1 MAGGI
6 CLLGTTQGLMPADDA
21 RAEADLNDL
30 DRRALNNRI
39 DNLLEPWRDRPT
51 PGMTVGVVVS
61 DELVAHRH
69 AGLAS
74 LELGTPIDDMTC
86 FRIASVSKQFTCAA
100 ILLLADRGQLDIGA
114 PVRVLL
120 PELPEACEMVAVAH
134 LMHNTSGI
142 RDMLEIQRQGGGEL
156 GVPIT
161 AEDLL
166 EGICRQRSLNFA
178 PGSRYLYSNSNFLL
192 LGLIV
197 ERLSGMTLAAFLEQ
211 EMFGPLGMTGT
222 RHTPDVRVVIPR
234 LATGYL
240 VDGAGFVRAA
250 HAFPL
255 GGEGGLVS
263 CVEDLAIWARNAAT
277 GRVPGER
284 VLRGLEQATPF
295 LNGTVNM
302 YARGLVARAYR
313 GVRTFSH
320 GGLWP
325 GFRTEYLRAPDQQI
339 AVIAISNHG
348 AADPNLLAHR
358 VLDIL
363 LDRIDAPKPPRLPA
377 RQALAAMAGRYLD
390 AATGATLDVEVSDEG
405 VPTLITNGLPSIAE
419 ATEDGRLCVPRG
431 SSVFTVRAAGP
442 DAVEVE
448 LDAGSKAIW
457 MRTPAAPRLPDDL
470 PGTYV
475 SEEMATR
482 WVITREGEGMIAR
495 AHGPVIR
502 GAVWPIEAIGSDDVR
517 VHVPGTLMRGWLD
530 VRAERDAGGRIEALV
545 VNGGRVKA
553 ARYIAQ

>member
-1 MAGGI
+1 V
-6 CLLGTTQGLMPADDA
+6 
-21 RAEADLNDL
+21 NDL

-39 DNLLEPWRDRPT
+39 DALLAPWRDKPT
-51 PGMTVGVVVS
+51 PGVTVGVLVD

-74 LELGTPIDDMTC
+74 LELGVPIDDRTC

-100 ILLLADRGQLDIGA
+100 ILLLAERGMLDVEAKARSLIN
-114 PVRVLL
+114 
-120 PELPEACEMVAVAH
+120 ELPEEYADITVAQ

-142 RDMLEIQRQGGGEL
+142 RDMLEIQRHGGGDL
-156 GVPIT
+156 YVPIT
-161 AEDLL
+161 SDDLL
-166 EGICRQRSLNFA
+166 EGICRQRTLNFA
-178 PGSRYLYSNSNFLL
+178 PGTRYLYSNSNFFL
-192 LGLIV
+192 LGLVV
-197 ERLSGMTLAAFLEQ
+197 ERLSGIKLAAFLER
-211 EMFGPLGMTGT
+211 EVFAPLGMTGT
-222 RHTPDVRVVIPR
+222 RHTPDVRVAIPR

-240 VDGAGFVRAA
+240 VDDGTFIRAP

-263 CVEDLAIWARNAAT
+263 CVEDLAIWARNASTA
-277 GRVPGER
+277 R
-284 VLRGLEQATPF
+284 VLGEGVLRALERATPF
-295 LNGTVNM
+295 VNGTHNM
-302 YARGLVARAYR
+302 YARGLVARPYR
-313 GVRTFSH
+313 GVRSFSH

-363 LDRIDAPKPPRLPA
+363 LDRIDAPKNPTLPPRES
-377 RQALAAMAGRYLD
+377 LAPMAGRYID
-390 AATGATLDVEVSDEG
+390 PATGATLDVAVSDTG
-405 VPTLITNGLPSIAE
+405 VPTLTTNGLPSIAE
-419 ATEDGRLCVPRG
+419 ATYDGRLCVPRS
-431 SSVFTVRAAGP
+431 SSVFFVRAAGA

-448 LDAGSKAIW
+448 LDAGTVAVW
-457 MRTPAAPRLPDDL
+457 QRTPAEPDLPDDL

-482 WVITREGEGMIAR
+482 WVITKDSDGMSAR
-495 AHGPVIR
+495 AFGPVIR
-502 GAVWPIEAIGSDDVR
+502 GAKWQLEAIGPDDVR

-530 VRAERDAGGRIEALV
+530 ARVERDGAGAIAALV

-553 ARYIAQ
+553 ARYARA

>member
-1 MAGGI
+1 M
-6 CLLGTTQGLMPADDA
+6 
-21 RAEADLNDL
+21 NDL

-39 DNLLEPWRDRPT
+39 EKLLAPWQDRPT
-51 PGMTVGVVVS
+51 PGMTVGVVVG

-69 AGLAS
+69 AGHAS
-74 LELGTPIDDMTC
+74 LELGVPIDAKTC

-100 ILLLADRGQLDIGA
+100 ILLLAERGQLDVAA
-114 PVRVLL
+114 PARSLIA
-120 PELPEACEMVAVAH
+120 ELPEAYAAVSVAH

-142 RDMLEIQRQGGGEL
+142 RDMLEIQRHAGGDL

-161 AEDLL
+161 ADDLM
-166 EGICRQRSLNFA
+166 EAICRQRTLNFA
-178 PGSRYLYSNSNFLL
+178 PGTRYLYSNSNFFL

-197 ERLSGMTLAAFLEQ
+197 ERLSGMKLASFLEQ
-211 EMFGPLGMTGT
+211 EIFGPLGMTGT
-222 RHTPDVRVVIPR
+222 RHTPDVRVSIPR

-240 VDGAGFVRAA
+240 VDDGAFIRAP

-263 CVEDLAIWARNAAT
+263 CVEDLAIWARNATT
-277 GRVPGER
+277 GRSLGER
-284 VLRGLEQATPF
+284 VLRGLEQPTPF
-295 LNGTVNM
+295 ANGTANM
-302 YARGLVARAYR
+302 YARGLVARPYR

-348 AADPNLLAHR
+348 ASDPNLLAHR
-358 VLDIL
+358 VLDVL
-363 LDRIDAPKPPRLPA
+363 LDRIEAPKNPKLPPREMLEP
-377 RQALAAMAGRYLD
+377 MAGRYLD
-390 AATGATLDVEVSDEG
+390 GATGATLDIAVSDDG
-405 VPTLITNGLPSIAE
+405 VPTLTTNGLPAVAE
-419 ATEDGRLCVPRG
+419 ATEDGRICVPRS
-431 SSVFTVRAAGP
+431 SSVFFLRAAGP

-448 LDAGSKAIW
+448 LDAGTIATW
-457 MRTPAAPRLPDDL
+457 HRTPASPVLPADL

-482 WVITREGEGMIAR
+482 WVISRDGEGMVAR
-495 AHGPVIR
+495 AYGPIIR
-502 GAVWPIEAIGSDDVR
+502 GGVWRIEPISSDDVR
-517 VHVPGTLMRGWLD
+517 VHVPGTLMRAWLD
-530 VRAERDAGGRIEALV
+530 VRAVRNAAGRIEALV

-553 ARYIAQ
+553 ARYVAQ